1 MKKVFLVFVA
11 TAMLTTIASLKA
23 EGTNNGNIAA
33 AGTVVEV
40 DQIKADTVIYEFRLS
55 LREMNKA
62 MRLNIDQIEALQDV
76 NREMRRGIAK
86 LGEVP
91 AESQQERLNLLLANN
106 LLEVRGRVED
116 DQYRA
121 YLRLL
126 NNEFNRTGL
135 NTILYGLDLAEK

>member
-33 AGTVVEV
+33 AETVVEV

-62 MRLNIDQIEALQDV
+62 MRLNIDQIEALQNV